1 MSRWIDNFDNHAFKT
16 TWEDLKN
23 KLEEATI
30 DETVV
35 SNIEELARLKK
46 VVTFVDNA
54 LKSIDPE
61 LISQTLLDSFNSVS
75 PGIRQEILHYNNNK
89 NIAHLQNAN
98 NKLDTLLD
106 SVRPYILQGDKLKK
120 SLLAAIRAYTN
131 EVNKHL
137 ENIVDTEAEY
147 KKVQGFRA
155 EIEEYYDLLFDD
167 GEDNE
172 SIKLQISTLLEN
184 SESEH
189 EKINKFYNE
198 IFIDDENESLK
209 TVVEEA
215 KKDILRDTEEANEKL
230 VNVSTKIDNLDKFY
244 INIFGSED
252 EDGNIT
258 GGLEKELEI
267 RIKAL
272 EDFKIEQEQE
282 YKKLMKEKLDSL
294 NIYEEEQQS
303 KYETQYANI
312 ESLLPGA
319 TSAGLAKAY
328 QDMKESFEKP
338 IKSWNKVFVG
348 SVIVMLVATFLSF
361 IEIGVEKDNVMTWFT
376 FAKMGD
382 LTNTMNGL
390 LFKLPLYAPLIWL
403 AIFASK
409 RRSENQRLQ
418 QEYAHKEAVAKSYI
432 SYKMQIDELG
442 TEDKQL
448 LEKLLNSSI
457 DTVSHNASESLDK
470 KHGDATP
477 VQEIIKTFVEQVTK
491 VTSKQ
496 K

>member
-35 SNIEELARLKK
+35 ANIEELARLKK

-54 LKSIDPE
+54 LESIDPE
-61 LISQTLLDSFNSVS
+61 LISKTLLNGFNTAAIATS
-75 PGIRQEILHYNNNK
+75 QEILNYNSNK
-89 NIAHLQNAN
+89 NIVYLQKAN
-98 NKLDTLLD
+98 NKSDILLD
-106 SVRPYILQGDKLKK
+106 SVRPYIIYGDKLKK
-120 SLLAAIRAYTN
+120 SLLSAIRAYTS

-147 KKVQGFRA
+147 KKAQELRA
-155 EIEEYYDLLFDD
+155 EFEVYYSLLFD
-167 GEDNE
+167 GSEDNE
-172 SIKLQISTLLEN
+172 PVKLQISTLLQN
-184 SESEH
+184 SEEVH
-189 EKINKFYNE
+189 DEINKFYNE
-198 IFIDDENESLK
+198 ILNDDESTSIK
-209 TVVEEA
+209 TTVEEA
-215 KKDILRDTEEANEKL
+215 KKDILRDTEEANDKL
-230 VNVSTKIDNLDKFY
+230 VNVSTKIDKLDKFY

-252 EDGNIT
+252 EEGNVT
-258 GGLEKELEI
+258 GGLEKELKL
-267 RIKAL
+267 RIEEL
-272 EDFKIEQEQE
+272 DNFKSEQEVKYE
-282 YKKLMKEKLDSL
+282 DILSKKLT
-294 NIYEEEQQS
+294 NITTYEQNQQANNKNLYEQ
-303 KYETQYANI
+303 I

-319 TSAGLAKAY
+319 TSAGLAKSY
-328 QDMKESFEKP
+328 QLMKDSFEKP
-338 IKSWNKVFVG
+338 IKNWNQVFVG
-348 SVIVMLVATFLSF
+348 SIAVMFVATFLSF
-361 IEIGVEKDNVMTWFT
+361 LEIGIVKDNVITWFA

-382 LTNTMNGL
+382 ITSTMNSL

-418 QEYAHKEAVAKSYI
+418 QEYAHKEAVAQSYI
-432 SYKMQIDELG
+432 SYKMQIDELD
-442 TEDKQL
+442 TEDKEL

-477 VQEIIKTFVEQVTK
+477 VQETIKMFVEQVTK
-491 VTSKQ
+491 LTAK